1 MEALYLLSYAGV
13 KPQPPNKATAADTG
27 CGGRIRTDNLR
38 VMSPTSYRCSTP
50 RRLVE
55 GAGFE
60 PAKAAPA
67 DLQSAPFGHS
77 GTPPRIHLSTCRFR
91 QQHHLFYHQESG
103 QSRATWSWGWDS
115 NPQPEVYKTPA
126 LPLSYPSPAPCSTA
140 RCCATRLIVPRPPRS
155 VQRQPHQ
162 RFSLSRFSRYRSS
175 LRLTRW
181 RALSMDLTW
190 RLSSSAISW

>member
-77 GTPPRIHLSTCRFR
+77 GTPPRIHLSPRLTVEA
-91 QQHHLFYHQESG
+91 QPLFYHRRLFR
-103 QSRATWSWGWDS
+103 SRATWSWGWDS

-126 LPLSYPSPAPCSTA
+126 LPIELPQHATKGAQRTA
-140 RCCATRLIVPRPPRS
+140 
-155 VQRQPHQ
+155 
-162 RFSLSRFSRYRSS
+162 
-175 LRLTRW
+175 
-181 RALSMDLTW
+181 
-190 RLSSSAISW
+190 